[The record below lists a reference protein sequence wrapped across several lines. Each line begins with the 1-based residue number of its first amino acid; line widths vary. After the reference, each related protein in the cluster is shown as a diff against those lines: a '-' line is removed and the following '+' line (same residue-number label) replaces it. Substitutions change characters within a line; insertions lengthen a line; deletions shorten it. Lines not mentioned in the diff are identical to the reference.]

1 MDGFLILDKP
11 EGITSAECVYKLRS
25 ILGTKK
31 IGHCGTL
38 DPLATGLLPISI
50 GEGTKF
56 SNYLTNKDKL
66 YEVGI
71 KFGLET
77 DTGDITGKI
86 VSKSQKSY
94 SLNNLETEVKKTE
107 GYQEQLPPMYSALK
121 VKGKPL
127 YYWARKGVYLS
138 REERKVNVSEV
149 TLIDHNK
156 KEAKLRIACSKGTY
170 IRGLV
175 EDLGRRMKEHYPTN
189 SPNEK
194 DYEILFHEK
203 ALKENGDL
211 FYDTV
216 EIRNNNGNNSSF
228 IHQIEIENLR
238 IDLSNNGSTYNTIST
253 TFQIMSG
260 NDTIPPNLFSN
271 VNLNIE
277 LANLDVA
284 YMRGYFGN
292 ITVSNEVNTNINAL
306 KKTS

>member
-127 YYWARKGVYLS
+127 YYWVRKGVYLS
-138 REERKVNVSEV
+138 REERKVQ
-149 TLIDHNK
+149 
-156 KEAKLRIACSKGTY
+156 
-170 IRGLV
+170 
-175 EDLGRRMKEHYPTN
+175 M
-189 SPNEK
+189 
-194 DYEILFHEK
+194 DY
-203 ALKENGDL
+203 
-211 FYDTV
+211 
-216 EIRNNNGNNSSF
+216 
-228 IHQIEIENLR
+228 
-238 IDLSNNGSTYNTIST
+238 LS
-253 TFQIMSG
+253 
-260 NDTIPPNLFSN
+260 
-271 VNLNIE
+271 
-277 LANLDVA
+277 
-284 YMRGYFGN
+284 
-292 ITVSNEVNTNINAL
+292 
-306 KKTS
+306 

>member
-11 EGITSAECVYKLRS
+11 QGITSAECVYKLRS
-25 ILGTKK
+25 ILGIKK

-86 VSKSQKSY
+86 VSKSQNSY

-175 EDLGRRMKEHYPTN
+175 EDLGRRMKCYATVKSLRRLKIGHLYLDSHSCNLDDRKE
-189 SPNEK
+189 
-194 DYEILFHEK
+194 EILSKLNSCDSMLIDFKKICINLEDAK
-203 ALKENGDL
+203 KVRNGLSIDYNAQLKNKRLVRIYTETELFVGLGEILENKL
-211 FYDTV
+211 FPK
-216 EIRNNNGNNSSF
+216 R
-228 IHQIEIENLR
+228 L
-238 IDLSNNGSTYNTIST
+238 
-253 TFQIMSG
+253 
-260 NDTIPPNLFSN
+260 
-271 VNLNIE
+271 
-277 LANLDVA
+277 LA
-284 YMRGYFGN
+284 
-292 ITVSNEVNTNINAL
+292 TN
-306 KKTS
+306 

>member
-127 YYWARKGVYLS
+127 YYWVRKGVYLS
-138 REERKVNVSEV
+138 RVERKVNVSEV

-175 EDLGRRMKEHYPTN
+175 EDLGRRMKCYATVKSLRRLKIGHLYLDSHSCNLHDRKE
-189 SPNEK
+189 
-194 DYEILFHEK
+194 EILSKVHSCDSMLIDFKKICINLEDAK
-203 ALKENGDL
+203 KVRNGLPIDYNAQLKNKRLVRIYTETELFVGLGEILENKL
-211 FYDTV
+211 FPK
-216 EIRNNNGNNSSF
+216 R
-228 IHQIEIENLR
+228 L
-238 IDLSNNGSTYNTIST
+238 
-253 TFQIMSG
+253 
-260 NDTIPPNLFSN
+260 
-271 VNLNIE
+271 
-277 LANLDVA
+277 LA
-284 YMRGYFGN
+284 
-292 ITVSNEVNTNINAL
+292 TN
-306 KKTS
+306 

>member
-11 EGITSAECVYKLRS
+11 TGITSAECVYKLRS
-25 ILGTKK
+25 VLGIKK

-94 SLNNLETEVKKTE
+94 SLSSLETEVKKIE
-107 GYQEQLPPMYSALK
+107 GFQDQLPPMHSALK

-127 YYWARKGVYLS
+127 YYWARRGVFLS
-138 REERKVNVSEV
+138 REERKINVSEV
-149 TLIDHNK
+149 TLIEHNN

-170 IRGLV
+170 IRGLA
-175 EDLGRRMKEHYPTN
+175 EDLGRRIKCYATVKSLRRLKVGHLHLDSNSCNLHDKKE
-189 SPNEK
+189 
-194 DYEILFHEK
+194 EILSK
-203 ALKENGDL
+203 
-211 FYDTV
+211 
-216 EIRNNNGNNSSF
+216 INSCDSM
-228 IHQIEIENLR
+228 L
-238 IDLSNNGSTYNTIST
+238 IDLKKIRINLEDAKKVRNGLSIDYNAQLKNKRLVRIYTET
-253 TFQIMSG
+253 E
-260 NDTIPPNLFSN
+260 LFVGLGEILEN
-271 VNLNIE
+271 KLFPKRL
-277 LANLDVA
+277 LA
-284 YMRGYFGN
+284 
-292 ITVSNEVNTNINAL
+292 TN
-306 KKTS
+306 

>member
-127 YYWARKGVYLS
+127 YYWVRKGVFLS
-138 REERKVNVSEV
+138 REERKINVSEV

-175 EDLGRRMKEHYPTN
+175 EDLGRRMKCYATVKSLRRLKIGHLYLDSHSCNLDDRKE
-189 SPNEK
+189 
-194 DYEILFHEK
+194 EILSKLNSCDSMLIDFKKICINLEDAK
-203 ALKENGDL
+203 KVRNGLSIDYNAQLKNKRLVRIYTETELFVGLGEILENKL
-211 FYDTV
+211 FPK
-216 EIRNNNGNNSSF
+216 R
-228 IHQIEIENLR
+228 L
-238 IDLSNNGSTYNTIST
+238 
-253 TFQIMSG
+253 
-260 NDTIPPNLFSN
+260 
-271 VNLNIE
+271 
-277 LANLDVA
+277 LA
-284 YMRGYFGN
+284 
-292 ITVSNEVNTNINAL
+292 TN
-306 KKTS
+306 

>member
-56 SNYLTNKDKL
+56 SNYLTDKDKL
-66 YEVGI
+66 YEVVI

-94 SLNNLETEVKKTE
+94 SLSSLETEVKKIE
-107 GYQEQLPPMYSALK
+107 GFQDQLPPMYSALK

-127 YYWARKGVYLS
+127 YYWARRGVFLS
-138 REERKVNVSEV
+138 RKERKINVSEV
-149 TLIDHNK
+149 TLIEHNN

-170 IRGLV
+170 IRGLA
-175 EDLGRRMKEHYPTN
+175 EDLGRRIKCYATVKSLRRLKVGHLHLDSNSCNLHDKKE
-189 SPNEK
+189 
-194 DYEILFHEK
+194 EILSK
-203 ALKENGDL
+203 
-211 FYDTV
+211 
-216 EIRNNNGNNSSF
+216 INSCDSM
-228 IHQIEIENLR
+228 L
-238 IDLSNNGSTYNTIST
+238 IDLKKIRINLEDAKKVRNGLSIDYNAQLKNKRLVRIYTET
-253 TFQIMSG
+253 E
-260 NDTIPPNLFSN
+260 LFVGLGEILEN
-271 VNLNIE
+271 KLFPKRL
-277 LANLDVA
+277 LA
-284 YMRGYFGN
+284 
-292 ITVSNEVNTNINAL
+292 TN
-306 KKTS
+306 

>member
-11 EGITSAECVYKLRS
+11 TGITSAECVYKLRS
-25 ILGTKK
+25 VLGIKK

-175 EDLGRRMKEHYPTN
+175 EDLGRRMKCYATVKSLRRLKIGHLYLDSHSCNLHDRKE
-189 SPNEK
+189 
-194 DYEILFHEK
+194 EILSKVNSCDSMLIDFKKICINLEDAK
-203 ALKENGDL
+203 KVRNGLSIDYNAQLKNKRLVRIYTETELFVGLGEILENKL
-211 FYDTV
+211 FPK
-216 EIRNNNGNNSSF
+216 R
-228 IHQIEIENLR
+228 L
-238 IDLSNNGSTYNTIST
+238 
-253 TFQIMSG
+253 
-260 NDTIPPNLFSN
+260 
-271 VNLNIE
+271 
-277 LANLDVA
+277 LA
-284 YMRGYFGN
+284 
-292 ITVSNEVNTNINAL
+292 TN
-306 KKTS
+306 

>member
-127 YYWARKGVYLS
+127 YYWVRKGVYLS

-175 EDLGRRMKEHYPTN
+175 EDLGRRMKCYATVKSLRRLKIGHLYLDSHSCNLHDRKE
-189 SPNEK
+189 
-194 DYEILFHEK
+194 EILSKVNSCDSMLIDFKKICINLEDAK
-203 ALKENGDL
+203 KVRNGLSIDYNAQFENKRLVRIYTETEL
-211 FYDTV
+211 FV
-216 EIRNNNGNNSSF
+216 GLGEIL
-228 IHQIEIENLR
+228 ENK
-238 IDLSNNGSTYNTIST
+238 
-253 TFQIMSG
+253 
-260 NDTIPPNLFSN
+260 LFPKK
-271 VNLNIE
+271 L
-277 LANLDVA
+277 LA
-284 YMRGYFGN
+284 
-292 ITVSNEVNTNINAL
+292 TN
-306 KKTS
+306 

>member
-11 EGITSAECVYKLRS
+11 TGITSAQCVYKLRS
-25 ILGTKK
+25 VLGIKK

-56 SNYLTNKDKL
+56 SNYLTDKDKL

-175 EDLGRRMKEHYPTN
+175 EDLGRRMKCYATVKSLRRLKIGHLYLDSHSCNLHDRKE
-189 SPNEK
+189 
-194 DYEILFHEK
+194 EILSK
-203 ALKENGDL
+203 
-211 FYDTV
+211 
-216 EIRNNNGNNSSF
+216 
-228 IHQIEIENLR
+228 
-238 IDLSNNGSTYNTIST
+238 
-253 TFQIMSG
+253 
-260 NDTIPPNLFSN
+260 
-271 VNLNIE
+271 LN
-277 LANLDVA
+277 
-284 YMRGYFGN
+284 Y
-292 ITVSNEVNTNINAL
+292 
-306 KKTS
+306 